1 MKPRRPHATPTVASL
16 TTAASPATTAAA
28 PSPPTTATARG
39 PDRAGDE
46 EVAARLRLAVM
57 RLARRLRQQTVDDLS
72 PTLVSALATVER
84 HGPLTLGRLAELER
98 VKRPSITRVVAALEE
113 RGLASCEADAA
124 DRRVRRVAISATGR
138 RLLQRNRSR
147 KTAYLTHQLGE
158 LSRADVASLARAVE
172 VLERLWEADR

>member
-1 MKPRRPHATPTVASL
+1 MTALPRPVA
-16 TTAASPATTAAA
+16 
-28 PSPPTTATARG
+28 
-39 PDRAGDE
+39 RAGDE

-57 RLARRLRQQTVDDLS
+57 RLARRLRQQTVGDLS

-98 VKRPSITRVVAALEE
+98 VKRPSVTRVVTALEE

-124 DRRVRRVAISATGR
+124 DKRVRRVAISAAGR

-147 KTAYLTHQLGE
+147 KTTYLTRQLAE
-158 LSRADVASLARAVE
+158 LSRDDVTSLARAVE
-172 VLERLWEADR
+172 VLERLLEADR